1 MNTAHTSGKAMM
13 TTGRWT
19 AAGLLWAC
27 LAPAM
32 LGCGPVDEMVFEEG
46 EEVEVRGGSDV
57 VNEEEN
63 VAEATEALTSL
74 GFSTFVG
81 ETQGVW
87 YGRTAVDPAGNV
99 YMAGDRNGDIFVAKY
114 SASGALL
121 WTAAFGGSGTEFVR
135 DMAVDSAGC
144 VYVLSKTFSYG
155 PTQRILVAKLNAAG
169 NALAYY
175 SRFGGSGDDEPYGI
189 AVDPAGNAYV
199 AGGTPSSDFPVTSAA
214 MQKTRRGDTDAFVTK
229 LNASGSSLVYSTYLG
244 GSGSDGAADIAVDA
258 AGYAYVVGSA
268 GPPPNGVGVPFPTTL
283 GAYQRIPGHPGYGSD
298 VFVTEL
304 IPSGSAPYYSTL
316 IGGSSGDAGYGIAVD
331 SAYNAYVV
339 GFSDSTNFPT
349 TPGAFRS
356 VKSGPAGEWDVFV
369 TKVNEPGSALSY
381 STWVG
386 SGMNPGGHPP
396 YIAVSKSGKAYVTG
410 MTDSTSLP
418 VTANALQKSYRG
430 GWIDGFLME
439 LNVSGSAAAY
449 ATYLGGSNTD
459 YVYGLAV
466 DGYGSAV
473 VTGWTNSADF
483 PIHNAAQSTLY
494 FGGNGFV
501 TKILGP

>member
-1 MNTAHTSGKAMM
+1 MNPAHTLGKAMM

-19 AAGLLWAC
+19 AAGLCLAC

-32 LGCGPVDEMVFEEG
+32 LGCAPVDEMVVEAW
-46 EEVEVRGGSDV
+46 EEVEVSGGSDV

-63 VAEATEALTSL
+63 VAEATDALTSL

-81 ETQGVW
+81 GTVGVW
-87 YGRTAVDPAGNV
+87 YGRTGVDPAGNV
-99 YMAGDRNGDIFVAKY
+99 YMAGERNGDIFVAKY
-114 SASGALL
+114 SPSGVLL
-121 WTAAFGGSGTEFVR
+121 WTAAFGGAGAEFVQ
-135 DMAVDSAGC
+135 DMAVDGAGC

-175 SRFGGSGDDEPYGI
+175 SRFGGSGDDEPFGI
-189 AVDPAGNAYV
+189 AVDTAGNAYV
-199 AGGTPSSDFPVTSAA
+199 TGLTPSSDFPVTPGA
-214 MQKTRRGDTDAFVTK
+214 MQNTRLGDTDAFVTK

-244 GSGSDGAADIAVDA
+244 GSGSDYAADIAVDA
-258 AGYAYVVGSA
+258 AGYAYVVGSTT
-268 GPPPNGVGVPFPTTL
+268 PPPNGVGVPFPTTP
-283 GAYQRIPGHPGYGSD
+283 GAYQTTYGHPGYGSD

-304 IPSGSAPYYSTL
+304 IPSGAAPYYSTL
-316 IGGSSGDAGYGIAVD
+316 IGGDSGDAGYGIAVD

-339 GFSDSTNFPT
+339 GLSDSSNFPT

-356 VKSGPAGEWDVFV
+356 VKSGPVDEWDVFV
-369 TKVNEPGSALSY
+369 TKVNEPGSALLY

-386 SGMNPGGHPP
+386 SGMNPAGHTP
-396 YIAVSKSGKAYVTG
+396 YIAVSKSGKAYVAG
-410 MTDSTSLP
+410 VTDSTSLP
-418 VTANALQKSYRG
+418 VTVNGLQTSYRG

-449 ATYLGGSNTD
+449 ATYLGGADTD

-466 DGYGSAV
+466 DGYGSAA
-473 VTGWTNSADF
+473 VTGWTNSTNF